1 MSELVGR
8 APRVGER
15 GALQPLAT
23 ALGATVVAHDS
34 PGFGL
39 TERSEDLSRY
49 TPKHNARISRA
60 MLGVAER
67 RGWRK
72 LNSV

>member
-1 MSELVGR
+1 M
-8 APRVGER
+8 
-15 GALQPLAT
+15 AT

-67 RGWRK
+67 WGWFTQKSFAPFLFQRQLGFSLFK
-72 LNSV
+72 G